1 MDKMRSEYNQQI
13 DDLEAKIAYENDIN
27 KEMISQ
33 ITQKEADIT
42 QKDATIKDLQ
52 IQIDDSKESSTIIKD
67 L

>member
-1 MDKMRSEYNQQI
+1 MRSEYNQQI
-13 DDLEAKIAYENDIN
+13 DDLEAKIVYENDIN

-33 ITQKEADIT
+33 ITQKDTEIT

-52 IQIDDSKESSTIIKD
+52 TQIDGFQETNDVTVKD